1 MCPAT
6 VPPLS
11 SVRALTFDVFGTT
24 VDWRSSVTEELA
36 LRAHRKRSSNPPPAL
51 KDRLD
56 GLSEDDWGRFA
67 QAWRDTYV
75 RFVGS
80 FDPEQD
86 AWKTIDEHHRDS
98 LVELLE
104 TWGLGGLYTDAEVSS
119 LSLVWHRLA
128 PWPDTVDGLAKL
140 RDGGKLVLA
149 TLSNGNTDLVRDL
162 DDFGGLGFHRLFCAE
177 TFRAYKPRPETYL
190 GAAREMGL
198 EPAQVAMVAC
208 HMGDLKAAKACGLR
222 TIYVERPREEAWDK
236 EGEEFTA
243 ARNWVDLWIGEEDVN
258 LKVKFSA
265 QFDNGGQRTSL
276 SYIPAGMFL
285 ASTLYV
291 F

>member
-56 GLSEDDWGRFA
+56 RLSEDDWGRFA

-80 FDPEQD
+80 FNPEQH

-104 TWGLGGLYTDAEVSS
+104 TWGLGALYTDAEVDS

-128 PWPDTVDGLAKL
+128 PWPDAVDGLARL

-243 ARNWVDLWIGEEDVN
+243 ARNWVDLWIGEED
-258 LKVKFSA
+258 
-265 QFDNGGQRTSL
+265 GGFVAMADKL
-276 SYIPAGMFL
+276 SDIL
-285 ASTLYV
+285 
-291 F
+291 